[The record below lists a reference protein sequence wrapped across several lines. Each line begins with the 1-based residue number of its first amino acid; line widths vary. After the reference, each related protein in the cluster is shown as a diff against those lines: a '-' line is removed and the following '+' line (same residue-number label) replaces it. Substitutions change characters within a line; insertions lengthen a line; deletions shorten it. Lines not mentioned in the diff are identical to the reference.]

1 MWWCDSMQCLTL
13 EMYSIW
19 IVCLLSKCQSNENH
33 NRKNRLWS
41 LRNPLYSIVIAP
53 STRYDLLSKRCL
65 RCYFVIYFLFFSFFQ
80 WNVYHSR
87 ASRNREENDE
97 TMQQKMEFYL
107 RTDAFEIFISKSHKT
122 MCSEVLS
129 RCGRD
134 TIAIV
139 VFLFIVFCY
148 FEFEPQK

>member
-1 MWWCDSMQCLTL
+1 MIS
-13 EMYSIW
+13 
-19 IVCLLSKCQSNENH
+19 SK
-33 NRKNRLWS
+33 
-41 LRNPLYSIVIAP
+41 SIVFNCHCTQHEIRFIIEEVFA
-53 STRYDLLSKRCL
+53 LLF
-65 RCYFVIYFLFFSFFQ
+65 CYLFFFSFFFQ

-97 TMQQKMEFYL
+97 TMQQKKWNFICEQM
-107 RTDAFEIFISKSHKT
+107 RSKIFISKSHKT

-148 FEFEPQK
+148 FEFNPKNSCHNNFYECVEFLCARVKRSKRRTSKIYREK